1 MVPSVR
7 EIAQGSVN
15 WYNHYANEFAVPYKA
30 EYSQSLSCSN
40 FIPVLAALFV
50 RKKKKKQQTENLF
63 IRA

>member
-15 WYNHYANEFAVPYKA
+15 WYNHYAKEFAVPYKA

-40 FIPVLAALFV
+40 FIPVLAALFI
-50 RKKKKKQQTENLF
+50 RKKKKPTN
-63 IRA
+63 

>member
-15 WYNHYANEFAVPYKA
+15 WYNHYAKEFAVPYKA

-50 RKKKKKQQTENLF
+50 RKQTNKQTN
-63 IRA
+63 